1 MMTATKRP
9 YPWTLTTER
18 NMSSGTNSPAA
29 DIFILIILI
38 KFIY

>member
-1 MMTATKRP
+1 MMTTTNGS
-9 YPWTLTTER
+9 YPWTPTTGR
-18 NMSSGTNSPAA
+18 KMSSGTNSPAA

>member
-1 MMTATKRP
+1 MTATNRP
-9 YPWTLTTER
+9 YPWTLTSGR
-18 NMSSGTNSPAA
+18 NMSPGTNIPAA